1 MLPWK
6 SDLKSRM
13 NSKYGINV
21 GFLQE
26 TIYAIFVVSHSKSK
40 FTIVYNSFKRLWWT
54 YFSEPEG
61 IYFFKRINNVLK

>member
-21 GFLQE
+21 CFLQE

-40 FTIVYNSFKRLWWT
+40 FTIIYNIFKRLW
-54 YFSEPEG
+54 YKSND
-61 IYFFKRINNVLK
+61 IVLKQILYI